1 MKTNFYQSMSDD
13 ELFFSLVDRYAAG
26 EVPAEVSS
34 RFDALLQ
41 RPDYKDKVDI
51 FKKSHGKLQIIMEG
65 FYLNEEQTIEI
76 RSFAQGA
83 SNMTEDEQQGIE
95 DMGNAS
101 RISGILR
108 LLVFILVVGLI
119 IGGAIWKFT
128 PEKHGKFDALYYLS
142 YESTVLQND
151 PTGRMDLITEDAS
164 EIENYFAK
172 YPNLGFK
179 VGLLKAPSG
188 WTIRGATVIDYD
200 FAKVGAVLY
209 SQNDRSDQLAQFVW
223 KSEKGDLPPAYEGK
237 EGKLTYASY
246 TSEAANLISFSNGDG
261 TSTLLVGRLSAL
273 QMAKIAAVKP

>member
-1 MKTNFYQSMSDD
+1 MGMKTNFYQSMSDD

-101 RISGILR
+101 RISGISPSDIS
-108 LLVFILVVGLI
+108 ILMI
-119 IGGAIWKFT
+119 
-128 PEKHGKFDALYYLS
+128 
-142 YESTVLQND
+142 
-151 PTGRMDLITEDAS
+151 
-164 EIENYFAK
+164 
-172 YPNLGFK
+172 
-179 VGLLKAPSG
+179 
-188 WTIRGATVIDYD
+188 
-200 FAKVGAVLY
+200 
-209 SQNDRSDQLAQFVW
+209 
-223 KSEKGDLPPAYEGK
+223 
-237 EGKLTYASY
+237 
-246 TSEAANLISFSNGDG
+246 
-261 TSTLLVGRLSAL
+261 AL
-273 QMAKIAAVKP
+273 QKG